1 MKIDDH
7 GVLKIVEP
15 GQQAKKPK
23 KNPVKI
29 QDVSLRDGH
38 LSLFGVEARTKNI
51 LKQIS
56 VMDTLGFYSIQVLA
70 GFSPDMIQKYM
81 DNDPWKKIQT
91 IKKYAQKTLLSMIV
105 SNRLPED
112 SDEDISLKFIEKAIE
127 SGIDIVRVLN
137 PFNEDDRIKDAAA
150 LVKKHKKHFQAT
162 VVYNQPDRSN
172 GQDPDHLAH
181 YESKCAALADL
192 GADSICILDAAGLLA
207 PYEAYNLIRHL
218 KELVKQPLH
227 LHTHFTSGLAD
238 LTILKAVEA
247 GVDIVDTCL
256 APFAF
261 RHSLPAVEPLAFSLA
276 GTSRDTGIDLESLL
290 TVSQDMEEY
299 TASYKHL
306 IDSSRTSSFNPGTLS
321 GLLSNDVAAYHELT
335 AATISEKG
343 VEKDILP
350 NIPQNAESF
359 NVFVDGEYFDVKI
372 SKSGGPRKSR
382 IKKKDSSDVIIRE
395 RTLTSPLPGL
405 IVELK
410 KKVGDYVKIG
420 ESVAVLEAM
429 KMLNRLEAKNTG
441 IIKEIRVKEG
451 DMVEKGDVIC
461 VIE

>member
-7 GVLKIVEP
+7 GVLKVVEP

-38 LSLFGVEARTKNI
+38 LSLFGIEARTKNI

-56 VMDTLGFYSIQVLA
+56 IMDTLGFHSIQVLA
-70 GFSPDMIQKYM
+70 GFSPDMIQKYL
-81 DNDPWKKIQT
+81 DNDPWKKIKT

-112 SDEDISLKFIEKAIE
+112 SDEDISLKFIEKSIE
-127 SGIDIVRVLN
+127 SGIDIVRVFN
-137 PFNEDDRIKDAAA
+137 PFNEDDRMNEAAA
-150 LVKKHKKHFQAT
+150 LIKKHKKHFQAT
-162 VVYNQPDRSN
+162 VVYNQPDRNN
-172 GQDPDHLAH
+172 GLDPDYLAH
-181 YESKCAALADL
+181 YEAKCTALSDL
-192 GADSICILDAAGLLA
+192 GADSICILDAAGLLG
-207 PYEAYNLIRHL
+207 PYEAYYLIRHL
-218 KELVKQPLH
+218 KEKIKQPLH
-227 LHTHFTSGLAD
+227 LHTHFTSGMAD
-238 LTILKAVEA
+238 LALLKAVEA
-247 GVDIVDTCL
+247 GVDIIDTCL
-256 APFAF
+256 APFAL
-261 RHSLPAVEPLAFSLA
+261 RNSLPAVEPLAFSLA
-276 GTSRDTGIDLESLL
+276 GTNRNTGIDLESLL
-290 TVSQDMEEY
+290 SVSKDMEEY
-299 TASYKHL
+299 TASFKHL
-306 IDSSRTSSFNPGTLS
+306 IDSSRTSSFNSGVLS
-321 GLLSNDVAAYHELT
+321 DLLNSNITEYHEMT
-335 AATISEKG
+335 AAILAEKG
-343 VEKDILP
+343 VEKDIVP

-359 NVFVDGEYFDVKI
+359 NVFVDGDYFDVKI

-382 IKKKDSSDVIIRE
+382 LRKRDNSDVIIRE

-441 IIKEIRVKEG
+441 TIKEIRVKEG